1 MEHRLKCSVL
11 PSSVGRSRKRLR
23 PTELTSNST
32 FPLSIP
38 LNCPQSNG
46 SSSDLEYLG
55 SIWNPVEEDVPDKSI
70 PNSTFV
76 TARTLLKDMHNTQ
89 KELSRSV
96 NDLQIPENEAL
107 ELISRELP
115 KLQELEK
122 EILELSSPSTQPNS
136 SGIQEASR
144 ACVPTIDL
152 LETSR
157 PKFTGF
163 LVPADLVR
171 AGLSV
176 TLSVSMPTGRT
187 QQTNGGMD
195 ISTSMMLSSTT
206 SELSTSLIR
215 NFLDSV
221 TDTLAKSK

>member
-11 PSSVGRSRKRLR
+11 PSFAGKSRKRLR
-23 PTELTSNST
+23 PTELTSNSMSVSST
-32 FPLSIP
+32 P

-55 SIWNPVEEDVPDKSI
+55 SIWNPVEEDVLAPSTR
-70 PNSTFV
+70 NSTFV
-76 TARTLLKDMHNTQ
+76 TARTLLNDMRNTQ

-96 NDLQIPENEAL
+96 NDLRIPENEAL

-122 EILELSSPSTQPNS
+122 EILELSLPDTQPNL
-136 SGIQEASR
+136 SGIQEESKPYAPITGP
-144 ACVPTIDL
+144 V
-152 LETSR
+152 ETSR
-157 PKFTGF
+157 PRFTGF
-163 LVPADLVR
+163 LVPADLAR

-176 TLSVSMPTGRT
+176 TLLVSMPTGKT
-187 QQTNGGMD
+187 PPINGGMG
-195 ISTSMMLSSTT
+195 ISTNMTLSSTT